1 MARSQK
7 QRLREQ
13 RRREE
18 ARTAEMKARQRSGQ
32 HRNEPSKDKRK
43 REQQERFIVDPD
55 RTWHVVRTLPRWSAR
70 AAEQVRAVGI
80 PVFEAREAQRLV
92 SEIGK
97 ARVALVPILRRLLF
111 VGTADWQ
118 ELQKVETHPGIYDDA
133 TGYRRSGVAIHD
145 GRAMTI
151 APDELQTFADCVTGW
166 NGEIQQALQILF
178 AIGER
183 IHVTDGPFATYDGTV
198 EEIDEERSRLKVGVS
213 IFGRSTPVELDY
225 AQVKRG

>member
-18 ARTAEMKARQRSGQ
+18 ARTAQMKGRQRAGQ
-32 HRNEPSKDKRK
+32 NRNQPPKENWCREP
-43 REQQERFIVDPD
+43 QERFVVDPD

-70 AAEQVRAVGI
+70 AAAQVRAVGI

-133 TGYRRSGVAIHD
+133 TGYRRSGVAMHD

-151 APDELQTFADCVTGW
+151 APDELQVFADCVTGW
-166 NGEIQQALQILF
+166 SGEAARALRILY
-178 AIGER
+178 AIGETIR
-183 IHVTDGPFATYDGTV
+183 VADGPFASFPGTV
-198 EEIDEERSRLKVGVS
+198 EEIDEGRQRLKVAVS
-213 IFGRSTPVELDY
+213 IFGRPTPVELEY
-225 AQVKRG
+225 KQVERA

>member
-18 ARTAEMKARQRSGQ
+18 ARTAEMKARQRAGQ
-32 HRNEPSKDKRK
+32 QRNEPPKPSWKP
-43 REQQERFIVDPD
+43 EPQERFVVDPD

-111 VGTADWQ
+111 VGTADWM
-118 ELQKVETHPGIYDDA
+118 ELRKVETHPGVYDDA
-133 TGYRRSGVAIHD
+133 TGYRRGGVAHHD
-145 GRAMTI
+145 GRPITI
-151 APDELQTFADCVTGW
+151 PPQELQDFADSVTGW
-166 NGEIQQALQILF
+166 GGDPGKVLTILF
-178 AIGER
+178 EIGETIR
-183 IHVTDGPFATYDGTV
+183 VADGPFASFPATV
-198 EEIDEERSRLKVGVS
+198 EEIDEGRQRLKVAVS
-213 IFGRSTPVELDY
+213 IFGRPTPVELDY
-225 AQVKRG
+225 KQVERA